1 MRDEF
6 KERLI
11 GMAAL
16 LIILLVLSG
25 SSLLV
30 LAAVNASANTLRWW
44 ALLVTVS
51 LVTLTPLTGLVA
63 WKLGRRDAQE
73 RLAGINTGVDQVMR
87 AAHGTAALRVNVLRA
102 TQQVKDP
109 TAPVITMLPTEP
121 EFRDPPLLQAGQV
134 VEL

>member
-63 WKLGRRDAQE
+63 WKLG
-73 RLAGINTGVDQVMR
+73 
-87 AAHGTAALRVNVLRA
+87 
-102 TQQVKDP
+102 
-109 TAPVITMLPTEP
+109 
-121 EFRDPPLLQAGQV
+121 
-134 VEL
+134 

>member
-1 MRDEF
+1 
-6 KERLI
+6 
-11 GMAAL
+11 
-16 LIILLVLSG
+16 VLSG